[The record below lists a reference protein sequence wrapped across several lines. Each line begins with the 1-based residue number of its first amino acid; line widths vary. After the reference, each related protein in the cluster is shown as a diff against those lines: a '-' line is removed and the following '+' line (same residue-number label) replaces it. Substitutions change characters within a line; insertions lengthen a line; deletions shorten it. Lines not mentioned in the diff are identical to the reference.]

1 MSWFACRLYML
12 EEQCNTW
19 GGITSVAVYLPLVYF
34 QSVNDKKLQE
44 AISHVEDFHE
54 QIDRTH
60 GTLHLDVSQCGNL
73 EILHRGLAWK
83 TDIWET
89 EASSAG
95 PVPCHGHSPQNGR
108 TRSTHCVDQTAMRG
122 TKLKYSDRS
131 QRAMCM
137 GLLWCVYQRQT

>member
-1 MSWFACRLYML
+1 ML

-60 GTLHLDVSQCGNL
+60 G
-73 EILHRGLAWK
+73 
-83 TDIWET
+83 
-89 EASSAG
+89 
-95 PVPCHGHSPQNGR
+95 
-108 TRSTHCVDQTAMRG
+108 M
-122 TKLKYSDRS
+122 
-131 QRAMCM
+131 
-137 GLLWCVYQRQT
+137 VYV

>member
-1 MSWFACRLYML
+1 MSWRAPARLVPCTGWSAALSVREARCTGGSGCEAPWRVTLWSPCRLYML

-60 GTLHLDVSQCGNL
+60 GMDYV
-73 EILHRGLAWK
+73 
-83 TDIWET
+83 
-89 EASSAG
+89 
-95 PVPCHGHSPQNGR
+95 
-108 TRSTHCVDQTAMRG
+108 
-122 TKLKYSDRS
+122 
-131 QRAMCM
+131 
-137 GLLWCVYQRQT
+137 

>member
-1 MSWFACRLYML
+1 ML

-60 GTLHLDVSQCGNL
+60 GTLHLDGSQCGNL
-73 EILHRGLAWK
+73 EILHRGLHGRQTFGRQRHRVPVLCHVMGTVHRRTNSKYTLCRSDSNAGH
-83 TDIWET
+83 ET
-89 EASSAG
+89 E
-95 PVPCHGHSPQNGR
+95 V
-108 TRSTHCVDQTAMRG
+108 
-122 TKLKYSDRS
+122 L
-131 QRAMCM
+131 
-137 GLLWCVYQRQT
+137 